1 VFQVLDSGD
10 GIRVIAVQSCCVVA
24 AAAVLVLVVTRRDY
38 AESIGVL

>member
-10 GIRVIAVQSCCVVA
+10 AIRVIAMQSCCVV
-24 AAAVLVLVVTRRDY
+24 AAAVLVLVVTRRDR